1 MDHKLDFQSHVREVI
16 LKARRGIGLIKYLS
30 KYVSREALDQVYKLY
45 IRPHL
50 DYGDIIYHRF
60 DPEMHLKIT
69 KSWSRYNIQWL

>member
-1 MDHKLDFQSHVREVI
+1 MILDHKLDFQSHIREVI

-30 KYVSREALDQVYKLY
+30 TYVSREVLDQVYKLY

-60 DPEMHLKIT
+60 
-69 KSWSRYNIQWL
+69 